1 MSAAMTHR
9 EALALG
15 RLDAHDQ
22 AALRRSGEVSAAELV
37 EAAIMRTDSLDGALG
52 AVCHRAFDL
61 ARKRARAIDAGS
73 DPGSDEGSSHAGVPY
88 LVKDSLATPGMP
100 THSGSRSRDDT
111 LASEA
116 FPFLRRLDAAGL
128 VPIGKSTMPEF
139 GLMPST
145 EPLRGPVTRNPWSF
159 AHSPGGS
166 SGGAGAAIAAG
177 IVPLA
182 HGSDGAGS
190 IRMPAAC
197 CGIVGLKPG
206 RGGVV
211 RVRSRHVLEDLLVG
225 DSLMSRSVRDTAWAF
240 AMAHP
245 QAGTAVT
252 TPSPRRLRIAMIT
265 DNLSGDSPHPQVAA
279 ALTRSAALCES
290 LGHRVEAMSWPVDG
304 PAVTRALH
312 TLWSH
317 LAADCV
323 DTTDA
328 LLGPQRSQATLEPW
342 TRELARWNRDHC
354 GIGELEQAC
363 TQLAQLP
370 SILHAFHQQYDVILS
385 PVLRSPPLP
394 IGELAPDRGFDALM
408 PALFDWMSYTP
419 LQNLAGTPGISLP
432 LFSTPEGLPVGTQF
446 VADRGQEE
454 TLLQLAFELEAAAP
468 WHDRWPPHSVMA
480 PPDNS

>member
-1 MSAAMTHR
+1 MSGGINR
-9 EALALG
+9 CDALALG

-22 AALRRSGEVSAAELV
+22 AALRRSGEISAETLV
-37 EAAIMRTDSLDGALG
+37 EAAILRTELLDGALG
-52 AVCHRAFDL
+52 AVSHRAFELALHRARDID
-61 ARKRARAIDAGS
+61 ARKDRN
-73 DPGSDEGSSHAGVPY
+73 SHAGVPY

-100 THSGSRSRDDT
+100 THAGSRSRDNTPATD
-111 LASEA
+111 A
-116 FPFLRRLDAAGL
+116 FPFLQKFNTAGL
-128 VPIGKSTMPEF
+128 VPIGKSNMPEF

-197 CGIVGLKPG
+197 CGVVGLKPG

-240 AMAHP
+240 AQAHP
-245 QAGTAVT
+245 RANEPITSA
-252 TPSPRRLRIAMIT
+252 SPKRLRIAVIA
-265 DNLSGDSPHPQVAA
+265 DNLVGGVPHRQVAT
-279 ALTRSAALCES
+279 ALERSASLCAS
-290 LGHRVEAMSWPVDG
+290 LGHHVEAAAWPVDG
-304 PAVTRALH
+304 AAVSRALQ

-317 LAADCV
+317 LAADCE
-323 DTTDA
+323 DATDA
-328 LLGPQRSQATLEPW
+328 ALGKTRALEPW
-342 TRELARWNRDHC
+342 TIGLARWNRAHC
-354 GIGELEQAC
+354 GVDELEQAYA
-363 TQLAQLP
+363 QLARLP
-370 SILHAFHQQYDVILS
+370 SEFNRFHASYDVILS
-385 PVLRSPPLP
+385 PVLRAPPLP
-394 IGELAPDRGFDALM
+394 IGELAPDREFEALM

-446 VADRGQEE
+446 VADRGQEAM
-454 TLLQLAFELEAAAP
+454 LLQLAFELEAAAP
-468 WHDRWPPHSVMA
+468 WHDYWPPHSVA
-480 PPDNS
+480 FPDTTD

>member
-1 MSAAMTHR
+1 MSIATGAIALQD
-9 EALALG
+9 ALALG

-37 EAAIMRTDSLDGALG
+37 EAAILRAQQLDGALG
-52 AVCHRAFDL
+52 SVCHSAFEL
-61 ARKRARAIDAGS
+61 ARRSAQAIDAG
-73 DPGSDEGSSHAGVPY
+73 DDTRSHAGVPY
-88 LVKDSLATPGMP
+88 LVKDSLSYPGMP
-100 THSGSRSRDDT
+100 THAGSRSRDDT
-111 LASEA
+111 LANEA
-116 FPFLRRLDAAGL
+116 FPFVQRLDGAGL

-145 EPLRGPVTRNPWSF
+145 EPLRGPVTRNPWSL

-166 SGGAGAAIAAG
+166 SGGAAAAIAAG

-197 CGIVGLKPG
+197 CGVVGLKPG

-211 RVRSRHVLEDLLVG
+211 RVRSRHVLEDLMVG

-245 QAGTAVT
+245 QAGAPVDG
-252 TPSPRRLRIAMIT
+252 PSARRLRIAVVQE
-265 DNLSGDSPHPQVAA
+265 NLAGQSPHPQVSA
-279 ALTRSAALCES
+279 ALTRGAELCAS
-290 LGHRVEAMSWPVDG
+290 LGHDVQARPWPVDG
-304 PAVTRALH
+304 AAVTRALY

-323 DTTDA
+323 DQEKSA
-328 LLGPQRSQATLEPW
+328 SGSRRLVSSLEPW
-342 TRELARWNRDHC
+342 TLELARWNRERC
-354 GIGELEQAC
+354 GIEALEQAYAQL
-363 TQLAQLP
+363 TQLPLAFN
-370 SILHAFHQQYDVILS
+370 AFHRQYDVILS
-385 PVLRSPPLP
+385 PVLRAPPVLL
-394 IGELAPDRGFDALM
+394 GELAPDRDFAELM

-432 LFSTPEGLPVGTQF
+432 LFSTAEGLPVGTQF
-446 VADRGQEE
+446 VADRGQEQ

-468 WHDRWPPHSVMA
+468 WYDRWPPHSVA
-480 PPDNS
+480 TPHNQH